1 MNSTRKPVL
10 GFLLLACSAQLF
22 AASVQPAAKPVASTR
37 TAAARKVTPAKAKAP
52 VRRATTTVRKSS
64 PVARRTPVR
73 RRTATVRRRAPV
85 PRFINASFVTPD
97 PFTFPRMGPPVPDL
111 APGEL
116 RDSYF
121 SFRSG
126 YRAHKAIDIS
136 RMTGTPLLAV
146 VDGFVEKKMR
156 SPLGGITLYIVD
168 SERRYRFFYAHLSR
182 YAEGLT
188 EGMSVS
194 RGQVVGYVGATGNA
208 RYTGAHLHFQ
218 IMVVDPN
225 GGWSSDLGTVN
236 PYPVLRDLAKLGP
249 QGEPL
254 APIFAPESLP
264 FPITPELPAPP
275 VASTVSVSD
284 DGGAP

>member
-1 MNSTRKPVL
+1 M
-10 GFLLLACSAQLF
+10 
-22 AASVQPAAKPVASTR
+22 
-37 TAAARKVTPAKAKAP
+37 
-52 VRRATTTVRKSS
+52 
-64 PVARRTPVR
+64 
-73 RRTATVRRRAPV
+73 
-85 PRFINASFVTPD
+85 PRFIHASFVTPD
-97 PFTFPRMGPPVPDL
+97 PVTFPRMVPPVPDL

-156 SPLGGITLYIVD
+156 SPLGGITLYLVD

-188 EGMSVS
+188 EGMPVS
-194 RGQVVGYVGATGNA
+194 RGQVVGFVGATGNA

-225 GGWSSDLGTVN
+225 GGLSSDLGTVN
-236 PYPVLRDLAKLGP
+236 PYPVLRDLAMLGP
-249 QGEPL
+249 QGEPP
-254 APIFAPESLP
+254 APILAPESLP

-275 VASTVSVSD
+275 AASTVSVSD